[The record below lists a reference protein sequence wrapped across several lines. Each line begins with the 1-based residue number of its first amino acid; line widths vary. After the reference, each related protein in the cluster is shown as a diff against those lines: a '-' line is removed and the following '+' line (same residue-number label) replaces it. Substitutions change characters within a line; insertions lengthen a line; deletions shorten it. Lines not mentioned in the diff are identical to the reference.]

1 LLQSLAKEHDA
12 RSSRNPMQSMA
23 NGWQKRR
30 DSLREHGFK
39 IDRVIREYAVY
50 DSNVAL
56 DKGWIDKRET

>member
-1 LLQSLAKEHDA
+1 
-12 RSSRNPMQSMA
+12 MQSMA